1 MAESKSGLSSMLMMF
16 AFILVIFMMFD
27 RGLREATGKTMNY
40 VLYPLIGFNN
50 AYPILTLFLAGLI
63 LVFLSTLIRHL
74 FIDSLKTAK
83 IQKQMSAYQKELRSA
98 TLSQNM
104 YRVKKLKDMQPE
116 IMKVQAEMSTSQM
129 KPMAFTMLVA
139 IPIFLWLST
148 FVSSLPADKIIM
160 RAPWDAEF
168 NLMHGGP
175 FTPWHLFPQWIILY
189 AFMTMPFGQ
198 VFQKLLKAVKY
209 RKILREG
216 K

>member
-1 MAESKSGLSSMLMMF
+1 MLMMF

-27 RGLREATGKTMNY
+27 KGLRDATGKTMNY
-40 VLYPLIGFNN
+40 VFYPLIGFNN

-63 LVFLSTLIRHL
+63 LVFLSTLVRHL

-104 YRVKKLKDMQPE
+104 YRVKKLRDMQPE

-148 FVSSLPADKIIM
+148 FVGSLPDKTM
-160 RAPWDAEF
+160 MLPWGAEF
-168 NLMHGGP
+168 NLVNDKGP
-175 FTPWHLFPQWIILY
+175 LFHLFPAWIILY
-189 AFMTMPFGQ
+189 AFMTTPFGQ